1 MPLHQ
6 QKHFKLFSPQTDS
19 LNKQFFLSITLQKK
33 LLRLDSKIVIV
44 YLSDMKI
51 VHHKDKISI
60 RITQLIVL
68 GFLAATALSS
78 CQSHPPKNS
87 TSSSTTALTSVS
99 QVTKQS
105 SEISIM
111 EFNVE
116 NLFDTKHDVNR
127 EDYTFLPRTEKSKP
141 EVKAYCLAQNS
152 AHRREE
158 CFETDWN
165 EDVVKIKLQHLG
177 EVIRFVDQGNGPD
190 NLMLEEVEN
199 ISILKQL
206 VSQELSTL
214 GYQTV
219 VLIEGPDT
227 RGIDPAFISKFPLS
241 KSKPPQLH
249 LIPYTDSNPEQLK
262 WAQKSRGILEV
273 TVQTP
278 QKKDLTFLIAHFP
291 SQQNPT
297 AWRKQAVQFAKN
309 LMADYEKAGRA
320 VIFGGDLNISR
331 DEETE
336 EGFFK
341 KELSQVGQ
349 VSHMIGCQNCLGSH
363 NYKGEWSFLD
373 ALIFSNNLATSGYEV
388 IPESIEVVR
397 TKNHLKRNGSPKGFR
412 AENKEGV
419 SDHLPLYSRLR
430 PTLK

>member
-1 MPLHQ
+1 
-6 QKHFKLFSPQTDS
+6 
-19 LNKQFFLSITLQKK
+19 
-33 LLRLDSKIVIV
+33 
-44 YLSDMKI
+44 MKI
-51 VHHKDKISI
+51 VHNKDKISL
-60 RITQLIVL
+60 RITLLAVFGL
-68 GFLAATALSS
+68 LAAMTVTS
-78 CQSHPPKNS
+78 CQSHPPKNNTTPS
-87 TSSSTTALTSVS
+87 ASSLTSVS
-99 QVTKQS
+99 QVSKQA

-116 NLFDTKHDVNR
+116 NLFDAKHDLNR

-141 EVKAYCLAQNS
+141 EVKAYCSAQNS

-177 EVIRFVDQGNGPD
+177 EVIRFVDQGHGPD

-206 VSQELSTL
+206 VTQELSDL

-227 RGIDPAFISKFPLS
+227 RGIDPAFISKFPL
-241 KSKPPQLH
+241 SKPPQLH

-297 AWRKQAVQFAKN
+297 AWRKQAVLFAKN
-309 LMADYEKAGRA
+309 LIAEYEKAGRA

-331 DEETE
+331 DEEAE

-341 KELSQVGQ
+341 NEFSQVGQ
-349 VSHMIGCQNCLGSH
+349 VSHLIGCQNCLGSH

-373 ALIFSNNLATSGYEV
+373 AVIFSKNLDISGYEV